1 MRPYENRSLL
11 ASVRCASQGLWH
23 VLRSE
28 RNARYHV
35 IAGLLVLVLSA
46 WLRLSVLGWCLVI
59 VAITL
64 VFVGEMLNTVVE
76 RLVDLSVSTPH
87 SLAGQAKDVAAGAV
101 LVASVAAALIGI
113 LVLVPPLWE
122 RLSALFR

>member
-1 MRPYENRSLL
+1 VRPYENRNLL

-35 IAGLLVLVLSA
+35 IAAFLVLVLSA
-46 WLRLSVLGWCLVI
+46 WLRLPALGWCLVI

-87 SLAGQAKDVAAGAV
+87 PLAGQAKDVAAGAV

-122 RLSALFR
+122 RLSVLFR